1 MESALRVFEEI
12 QKLSNPSNKKLTDVN
27 IIKLDR
33 DSDVIF
39 VLLPEWAPNLPPY
52 NIARLSSILN
62 EAGYKSS
69 CLDLNIETYQE
80 SKKWVKKLGYN
91 PFNPNNLA
99 TNQFLTEEDYQASEH
114 LKRFQD
120 TQVKMREGNQISDA
134 SNDQDLVSVIAT
146 LKSKLYQESIKSKHY
161 TNAFNELNER
171 LIELEKIVQPE
182 KKTDFQ
188 KLQGWV
194 HSKRHFH

>member
-1 MESALRVFEEI
+1 MIRFGISWV
-12 QKLSNPSNKKLTDVN
+12 
-27 IIKLDR
+27 
-33 DSDVIF
+33 
-39 VLLPEWAPNLPPY
+39 
-52 NIARLSSILN
+52 ARLLGVSGLTVQQPTSRGSLQ
-62 EAGYKSS
+62 
-69 CLDLNIETYQE
+69 DLNI
-80 SKKWVKKLGYN
+80 SSRVI
-91 PFNPNNLA
+91 PFNPDNLA
-99 TNQFLTEEDYQASEH
+99 TQNSPTDSHPSASEH

-120 TQVKMREGNQISDA
+120 TQVKISEGDAISNA
-134 SNDQDLVSVIAT
+134 SNDHDLVSVIAT

-161 TNAFNELNER
+161 SNAFNELNER

>member
-1 MESALRVFEEI
+1 MIRFGISWVASLLGVSGFTI
-12 QKLSNPSNKKLTDVN
+12 QQPTSRGSLQ
-27 IIKLDR
+27 
-33 DSDVIF
+33 
-39 VLLPEWAPNLPPY
+39 
-52 NIARLSSILN
+52 
-62 EAGYKSS
+62 
-69 CLDLNIETYQE
+69 DLNI
-80 SKKWVKKLGYN
+80 SSRVI
-91 PFNPNNLA
+91 PFNPDNLA
-99 TNQFLTEEDYQASEH
+99 TQNSPTDSHPSASEH

-120 TQVKMREGNQISDA
+120 TQVKISEGDAISNA
-134 SNDQDLVSVIAT
+134 SNDHDLVSVIAT

-161 TNAFNELNER
+161 SNAFNELNER

>member
-1 MESALRVFEEI
+1 MGNIYKTISGVLVIRFGISWVARILGVSGFTI
-12 QKLSNPSNKKLTDVN
+12 QQPTSRGSLQ
-27 IIKLDR
+27 
-33 DSDVIF
+33 
-39 VLLPEWAPNLPPY
+39 
-52 NIARLSSILN
+52 
-62 EAGYKSS
+62 
-69 CLDLNIETYQE
+69 DLNI
-80 SKKWVKKLGYN
+80 SSRVI
-91 PFNPNNLA
+91 PFNPDNLA
-99 TNQFLTEEDYQASEH
+99 TKNSLTDSYTIASEH

-120 TQVKMREGNQISDA
+120 TQVKINEGDGISNA

-161 TNAFNELNER
+161 SNAFNELNGR

>member
-1 MESALRVFEEI
+1 MIRFGISWVARLLGVSGFTVQQPTTRGSLQDLNISERIIPF
-12 QKLSNPSNKKLTDVN
+12 NPSNLA
-27 IIKLDR
+27 LDESHLKSDSEATKHLKR
-33 DSDVIF
+33 DSDLI
-39 VLLPEWAPNLPPY
+39 
-52 NIARLSSILN
+52 
-62 EAGYKSS
+62 
-69 CLDLNIETYQE
+69 
-80 SKKWVKKLGYN
+80 
-91 PFNPNNLA
+91 
-99 TNQFLTEEDYQASEH
+99 
-114 LKRFQD
+114 
-120 TQVKMREGNQISDA
+120 DA

>member
-1 MESALRVFEEI
+1 MGNICKTISGVQVIRFGISWVARLLGVSGFTVQQPTTRGSLQDLNISERVIPF
-12 QKLSNPSNKKLTDVN
+12 NPSN
-27 IIKLDR
+27 
-33 DSDVIF
+33 
-39 VLLPEWAPNLPPY
+39 
-52 NIARLSSILN
+52 
-62 EAGYKSS
+62 
-69 CLDLNIETYQE
+69 
-80 SKKWVKKLGYN
+80 
-91 PFNPNNLA
+91 LA
-99 TNQFLTEEDYQASEH
+99 TDDSFSEADSEATQH

-120 TQVKMREGNQISDA
+120 TQAKLNSDSLTNDA

-194 HSKRHFH
+194 HSKRHIH

>member
-1 MESALRVFEEI
+1 MIRFGISWV
-12 QKLSNPSNKKLTDVN
+12 
-27 IIKLDR
+27 
-33 DSDVIF
+33 
-39 VLLPEWAPNLPPY
+39 
-52 NIARLSSILN
+52 ARLLGVSGFTVQQPTSRGSLQ
-62 EAGYKSS
+62 
-69 CLDLNIETYQE
+69 DLNFSSRVI
-80 SKKWVKKLGYN
+80 
-91 PFNPNNLA
+91 PFNPDNLA
-99 TNQFLTEEDYQASEH
+99 TQDSPTDSHPSASEH

-120 TQVKMREGNQISDA
+120 TQVKISEGDAISNA
-134 SNDQDLVSVIAT
+134 SNDHDLVSVIAT

-161 TNAFNELNER
+161 SNAFNELNER

>member
-1 MESALRVFEEI
+1 VIRFGISWVARLLGVSGFTVQQPTTRGSLQDLNISERITPF
-12 QKLSNPSNKKLTDVN
+12 NPSNLAINN
-27 IIKLDR
+27 IYSLDE
-33 DSDVIF
+33 S
-39 VLLPEWAPNLPPY
+39 
-52 NIARLSSILN
+52 
-62 EAGYKSS
+62 EA
-69 CLDLNIETYQE
+69 TR
-80 SKKWVKKLGYN
+80 
-91 PFNPNNLA
+91 
-99 TNQFLTEEDYQASEH
+99 H

-120 TQVKMREGNQISDA
+120 TQVKLSKGEQVSDA

-161 TNAFNELNER
+161 TNAFNELNDR
-171 LIELEKIVQPE
+171 LVELENIVQPG

>member
-1 MESALRVFEEI
+1 MIRFGISWVARLLGVSGFTVQQPTTRGSLQDLNISERVIPF
-12 QKLSNPSNKKLTDVN
+12 NPSNLAIN
-27 IIKLDR
+27 
-33 DSDVIF
+33 DSVSEDG
-39 VLLPEWAPNLPPY
+39 
-52 NIARLSSILN
+52 S
-62 EAGYKSS
+62 EA
-69 CLDLNIETYQE
+69 TQ
-80 SKKWVKKLGYN
+80 
-91 PFNPNNLA
+91 
-99 TNQFLTEEDYQASEH
+99 H

-120 TQVKMREGNQISDA
+120 TQAKLNTDSLVNEET
-134 SNDQDLVSVIAT
+134 NDQDLVSVIAT

-194 HSKRHFH
+194 HSKRHIH

>member
-1 MESALRVFEEI
+1 MIRFGISWV
-12 QKLSNPSNKKLTDVN
+12 
-27 IIKLDR
+27 
-33 DSDVIF
+33 
-39 VLLPEWAPNLPPY
+39 
-52 NIARLSSILN
+52 ARLLGVSGFTVQQPTTRGSLQ
-62 EAGYKSS
+62 
-69 CLDLNIETYQE
+69 DLNISER
-80 SKKWVKKLGYN
+80 VI
-91 PFNPNNLA
+91 PFNPSSLA
-99 TNQFLTEEDYQASEH
+99 VNESLQQCDSDATQP

-120 TQVKMREGNQISDA
+120 TQAQLNKDTLVDEA

-194 HSKRHFH
+194 HSKRNFH

>member
-1 MESALRVFEEI
+1 MIRFGISWVARLLGVSGFTVQQPTTRGSLQDLNISERVIPF
-12 QKLSNPSNKKLTDVN
+12 NPSNLAINETVTN
-27 IIKLDR
+27 N
-33 DSDVIF
+33 DSD
-39 VLLPEWAPNLPPY
+39 
-52 NIARLSSILN
+52 SIQPLQLFQETQAKLN
-62 EAGYKSS
+62 
-69 CLDLNIETYQE
+69 T
-80 SKKWVKKLGYN
+80 
-91 PFNPNNLA
+91 
-99 TNQFLTEEDYQASEH
+99 
-114 LKRFQD
+114 D
-120 TQVKMREGNQISDA
+120 TTSNEA

-194 HSKRHFH
+194 HSKRHIH

>member
-1 MESALRVFEEI
+1 MIRFGISWV
-12 QKLSNPSNKKLTDVN
+12 
-27 IIKLDR
+27 
-33 DSDVIF
+33 
-39 VLLPEWAPNLPPY
+39 
-52 NIARLSSILN
+52 ARLIGVSGFTVQQPTSRGSLQ
-62 EAGYKSS
+62 
-69 CLDLNIETYQE
+69 DLNI
-80 SKKWVKKLGYN
+80 SSRVI
-91 PFNPNNLA
+91 PFNPDNLA
-99 TNQFLTEEDYQASEH
+99 TQNSPTDSYPSASEH

-120 TQVKMREGNQISDA
+120 TQVKISEGDAISNA
-134 SNDQDLVSVIAT
+134 SNDHDLVSVIAT

-161 TNAFNELNER
+161 SNAFNELNER

>member
-1 MESALRVFEEI
+1 MIKFGISWVARMLGLSGFTI
-12 QKLSNPSNKKLTDVN
+12 QQPTSRGSLQ
-27 IIKLDR
+27 
-33 DSDVIF
+33 
-39 VLLPEWAPNLPPY
+39 
-52 NIARLSSILN
+52 
-62 EAGYKSS
+62 
-69 CLDLNIETYQE
+69 DLNI
-80 SKKWVKKLGYN
+80 SKRVL
-91 PFNPNNLA
+91 PFNPDNLA
-99 TNQFLTEEDYQASEH
+99 TKTFLGNSIPNSSLH

-120 TQVKMREGNQISDA
+120 TQVKISQDDEISIA

-161 TNAFNELNER
+161 SNAFNELNER
-171 LIELEKIVQPE
+171 LVELEKIVQPE

>member
-1 MESALRVFEEI
+1 MIRFGISWV
-12 QKLSNPSNKKLTDVN
+12 
-27 IIKLDR
+27 
-33 DSDVIF
+33 
-39 VLLPEWAPNLPPY
+39 
-52 NIARLSSILN
+52 ARLLGVSGFTVQQPTSRGSLQ
-62 EAGYKSS
+62 
-69 CLDLNIETYQE
+69 DLNI
-80 SKKWVKKLGYN
+80 SSRVI
-91 PFNPNNLA
+91 PFNPDNLA
-99 TNQFLTEEDYQASEH
+99 TQNSPTDSHPSASEH

-120 TQVKMREGNQISDA
+120 TQVKISEGDAISNA
-134 SNDQDLVSVIAT
+134 SNDQDLVSVIAA

-161 TNAFNELNER
+161 SNAFNELNER

>member
-1 MESALRVFEEI
+1 MIRFGISWV
-12 QKLSNPSNKKLTDVN
+12 
-27 IIKLDR
+27 
-33 DSDVIF
+33 
-39 VLLPEWAPNLPPY
+39 
-52 NIARLSSILN
+52 ARLLGVSGFTVQQPTSRGSLQ
-62 EAGYKSS
+62 
-69 CLDLNIETYQE
+69 DLNI
-80 SKKWVKKLGYN
+80 SSRVI
-91 PFNPNNLA
+91 PFNPDNLA
-99 TNQFLTEEDYQASEH
+99 TQNSPTDSHPSASEH

-120 TQVKMREGNQISDA
+120 TQVKISEGDAISNA
-134 SNDQDLVSVIAT
+134 SNDHDLVSVIAT

>member
-1 MESALRVFEEI
+1 MIRFGISWVARLLGVSGFTVQQPTTRGSLQDLNISERITPF
-12 QKLSNPSNKKLTDVN
+12 NPSNLAINNTN
-27 IIKLDR
+27 SLDN
-33 DSDVIF
+33 SQ
-39 VLLPEWAPNLPPY
+39 
-52 NIARLSSILN
+52 S
-62 EAGYKSS
+62 
-69 CLDLNIETYQE
+69 TQ
-80 SKKWVKKLGYN
+80 
-91 PFNPNNLA
+91 
-99 TNQFLTEEDYQASEH
+99 H

-120 TQVKMREGNQISDA
+120 TQVKLSQGEQVSDA

-171 LIELEKIVQPE
+171 LVELEKIVQPG

>member
-1 MESALRVFEEI
+1 MIRFGISWVARLLGVSGFTVQQPTTRGSLQDLNISERVTPF
-12 QKLSNPSNKKLTDVN
+12 NPSN
-27 IIKLDR
+27 
-33 DSDVIF
+33 
-39 VLLPEWAPNLPPY
+39 
-52 NIARLSSILN
+52 
-62 EAGYKSS
+62 
-69 CLDLNIETYQE
+69 
-80 SKKWVKKLGYN
+80 
-91 PFNPNNLA
+91 LA
-99 TNQFLTEEDYQASEH
+99 TKDSFSENPSEATQH

-120 TQVKMREGNQISDA
+120 TQTKLNSDSLLSEA

-171 LIELEKIVQPE
+171 LVELEKIVQPE

-194 HSKRHFH
+194 HSKRHIH